1 MRKSVAWIGMSGVLA
16 LTAACSV
23 STTPNSIT
31 FKTQT
36 KYTYPDETRTD
47 TAAWTG
53 QAIKVEN
60 DGVNPSV
67 NGDLKVVSDGTN
79 TVSATGGIVAYADD
93 NDKASADQTA
103 AEAIQSF
110 TLTNDGSTITI
121 HCGHGGSHGSSD
133 AGKSGCLN
141 LTVHLPTGSTAQ
153 PLNVTVNSG
162 NGPVDISG
170 PIAGSLNV
178 NSTGTGDVNAAVSP
192 TVGTNNQIV
201 GGDAVTVA
209 LPADFAAD
217 LVQLDSAADP
227 KAIDSSAFPDVVN
240 GQGRGQAGTG
250 AASIKV
256 GSTGILD
263 SDIAKIVKQ

>member
-1 MRKSVAWIGMSGVLA
+1 MRKSVAWIGMSGLLA

-23 STTPNSIT
+23 SVSA
-31 FKTQT
+31 KTQT
-36 KYTYPDETRTD
+36 KFTYPDETRTD
-47 TAAWTG
+47 TAVWSG
-53 QAIKVEN
+53 QAIKISN
-60 DGVNPSV
+60 DGVNPNV
-67 NGDLKVVSDGTN
+67 NGDLQVVSDGTN

-93 NDKASADQTA
+93 TDKASADQTA

-133 AGKSGCLN
+133 SGKSGCLH
-141 LTVHLPTGSTAQ
+141 LTVHLPTGTSAQ
-153 PLNVTVNSG
+153 PLDVTVESG
-162 NGPVDISG
+162 IGPVDITG
-170 PIAGSLNV
+170 PIVGSLNV
-178 NSTGTGDVNAAVSP
+178 NSTGVGDVNASLTP
-192 TVGTNNQIV
+192 SVGSNNQIV
-201 GGDAVTVA
+201 GDTAVTVA

-240 GQGRGQAGTG
+240 GQGRGQKGTG

-256 GSTGILD
+256 GSTGIL
-263 SDIAKIVKQ
+263 SDYVAKIVKQ

>member
-1 MRKSVAWIGMSGVLA
+1 MRKSVAWIGMSGLLA

-23 STTPNSIT
+23 SVSA
-31 FKTQT
+31 KTQT
-36 KYTYPDETRTD
+36 KFTYPDETRTD

-53 QAIKVEN
+53 QAIKISN
-60 DGVNPSV
+60 DGVNPNI
-67 NGDLKVVSDGTN
+67 NGDLQVVSDGTN

-93 NDKASADQTA
+93 TDKASADLTA
-103 AEAIQSF
+103 ADAIQSF

-121 HCGHGGSHGSSD
+121 HCGHGNAHGS
-133 AGKSGCLN
+133 AGAAGSGCLH
-141 LTVHLPTGSTAQ
+141 LTVHLPTGTSAQ
-153 PLNVTVNSG
+153 ALNVTVESG

-170 PIAGSLNV
+170 PIVGTLNV
-178 NSTGTGDVNAAVSP
+178 NSTGSGDVNAALTP
-192 TVGTNNQIV
+192 GVGSANQIV

-240 GQGRGQAGTG
+240 GQGRGQKGAG

-256 GSTGILD
+256 GSTGID
-263 SDIAKIVKQ
+263 SLSIAKIVKQ